1 MSGRQETAA
10 PSVPGQRSAPQ
21 AQSDLQLF
29 RENPGRGGPKQPGGK
44 KVGVCVGGA
53 AKLPVP
59 RSRCFRQ
66 EPEDAMCGRNSGPT
80 DGRTAARDG
89 KVSSGVAQTVPL
101 G

>member
-10 PSVPGQRSAPQ
+10 PSVPGQSPAPQ
-21 AQSDLQLF
+21 AQSDLQPF
-29 RENPGRGGPKQPGGK
+29 RENAAGGGPKPSGGE

-59 RSRCFRQ
+59 RSSCFRQ

-80 DGRTAARDG
+80 DGRTAAPDG
-89 KVSSGVAQTVPL
+89 KVSSGVGQAIPL